1 MKWLHI
7 SDIHFN
13 FKGYESSTVRNKLLS
28 ALKDLNTSVDFILI
42 TGDCLYKYGSDGI
55 DSEKIISYIRE
66 IARSCNCPNN
76 RVYFCQGNHDLDRE
90 NVERNDKID
99 KIRKKKKSFSDSYNQ
114 LNTGANDRFQ
124 MIVKGVTNRTYTSYQ
139 IFAPKNSN
147 YRIISLNSCLLSKD
161 KKDVGHLQICCDKL
175 IDMESQIRNDN
186 RINIL
191 IMHHGVDC
199 LEKKDSVQFQHW
211 MEDHHIDVVF
221 CGHTHRSS
229 VESYAETGVDLKQF
243 TAGAIIIDDY
253 AIPSFYLCE
262 YEYGGELISRLFTYS
277 KEAEIWGLDSHS
289 LRKFKHGI
297 FSYKLN
303 RMTLDLSSYKD
314 FIKRM
319 NKMYLDKFHSK
330 DIVSSN
336 MEGKEEFDVS
346 KIISSL
352 SNISMPY
359 EKALDI
365 TFQVMMQITDS
376 NFQISGSTLSCTEL
390 KKVIYEK
397 IISQKPSVD
406 EKEYIISCWAS
417 RYARRYN
424 RHSEMIIQM
433 QNGKTEKINYSY
445 VQGSLLKYIFDDVT
459 GNEIFYLKTSRN
471 ELQRMSERILEFLRN
486 IGIFEIRETAL
497 FSLVK
502 EYMTQKPHPWLVNN
516 KEQVV
521 SYNKEQAEE
530 HIKRLADHEKV
541 LILQTE
547 AAYHICAI
555 FLAMYDK
562 VIGCTETSPII
573 ALKIAINGMNNNENF
588 ILNKMP
594 MQKYQVFQLKKDLEN
609 LDINFSRFTE
619 AVNVVYDYIIRRQEV
634 TNEKTASALINLW
647 NIIRKLEQKATYDN
661 KLYLEHPLKRLQ
673 YIFEGGTG
681 FIVKSPL
688 KGLNSCFWF
697 EPNWEEYE
705 TKQQHLGSQILVCII
720 KSIDCVNSIFDYLYN
735 NRSFKT
741 CKNSELIFVYDN
753 YTHFSKEDRNTIRN
767 VFKGKSIKCIFI
779 QEENFSDIT
788 KDNNWRNILFDIIRI
803 SKIS

>member
-28 ALKDLNTSVDFILI
+28 ALKDLKISVDFILI
-42 TGDCLYKYGSDGI
+42 TGDCLYKNGSDGFNS
-55 DSEKIISYIRE
+55 DKIISYIRD
-66 IARSCNCPNN
+66 IAKSCNCPNN

-90 NVERNDKID
+90 NADRNNEID
-99 KIRKKKKSFSDSYNQ
+99 KIRKKKIQFSDAYCQ
-114 LNTGANDRFQ
+114 LDNVANEKFQ
-124 MIVKGVTNRTYTSYQ
+124 IIVRGVTNHGYSSYQ
-139 IFAPKNSN
+139 IFAPNNSN
-147 YRIISLNSCLLSKD
+147 YRIISLNSCLLSRD
-161 KKDVGHLQICCDKL
+161 KKDVGKLQLCCDKL
-175 IDMESQIRNDN
+175 IEIESQIRNDN

-211 MEDHHIDVVF
+211 MEDHNIDVVF

-262 YEYGGELISRLFTYS
+262 YEYGGEMVSKLFTYS
-277 KEAEIWGLDSHS
+277 KDAEIWGLDSHS
-289 LRKFKHGI
+289 LRKFKDGI
-297 FSYKLN
+297 FSYKLS

-319 NKMYLDKFHSK
+319 NKMYFDKFHS
-330 DIVSSN
+330 DEIVSSN
-336 MEGKEEFDVS
+336 LYGCEKFDIS

-352 SNISMPY
+352 SNVNMPY

-376 NFQISGSTLSCTEL
+376 KFQVAGNKLSCTEL

-397 IISQKPSVD
+397 IISQKASVD
-406 EKEYIISCWAS
+406 EKEYTISCWAS

-424 RHSEMIIQM
+424 RHSEMIVQM

-459 GNEIFYLKTSRN
+459 GNEIFYLKTSKN
-471 ELQRMSERILEFLRN
+471 ELQRMSERILDFLRN
-486 IGIFEIRETAL
+486 IGIFEIREIAL
-497 FSLVK
+497 LSLVK
-502 EYMTQKPHPWLVNN
+502 EYMTQKPHPWLVND

-530 HIKRLADHEKV
+530 HIKRLDNHEKA

-547 AAYHICAI
+547 AAYHICAT
-555 FLAMYDK
+555 FLALYDK
-562 VIGCTETSPII
+562 VIGCMETSPII
-573 ALKIAINGMNNNENF
+573 TLKTAINGMNNYENF

-609 LDINFSRFTE
+609 LGVEFANFVD
-619 AVNVVYDYIIRRQEV
+619 AVNVIYDFIICRREV

-647 NIIRKLEQKATYDN
+647 NIIRKLEQKPTYDN
-661 KLYLEHPLKRLQ
+661 KLYMEDPLKRLK
-673 YIFEGGTG
+673 YIFECGTG

-688 KGLNSCFWF
+688 KDLSSCFWF

-705 TKQQHLGSQILVCII
+705 AKQQHLGSQILVCVI
-720 KSIDCVNSIFDYLYN
+720 KCVDFVTSIFNYLYN
-735 NRSFKT
+735 YST
-741 CKNSELIFVYDN
+741 KNCRTTELIFVYDN
-753 YTHFSKEDRNTIRN
+753 YAHFSKEDRNTIRN

-779 QEENFSDIT
+779 QEENFLDISEY
-788 KDNNWRNILFDIIRI
+788 NNWRNILFDIIRI